1 MKWLSILLLL
11 SAVSIGVLMLLA
23 ARNDNRTTKN
33 WPPSGQFVDVNGKRL
48 HLEITGKG
56 PPIVLIH
63 GASGNLNDLTFR
75 LAPALADRF
84 TVIAIDRPG
93 LGYSPA
99 FNPKG
104 ETLAEQADLIAAA
117 LRKLGYDKAYVLGQ
131 SYGGSVALRLT
142 LDQPD
147 LVAGLVLVSA
157 PSNVWSTDLGTL
169 YSLTSSPYTGPI
181 MRLLIAA
188 VTPDSV
194 VQSSLDGIFEPQAVP
209 EGYGAFVGTGLTLRR
224 SQQRANALQVAA
236 LKEQVREM
244 VPRYGEISVPV
255 EAIHGTAD
263 TIVPY
268 KVHTEKLARQIA
280 DINVTVLDGVGHMP
294 HQTNTADVVA
304 AIDRLANR
312 VGLKSAP

>member
-1 MKWLSILLLL
+1 MRWFSIFLILI
-11 SAVSIGVLMLLA
+11 AISIGVLLILA
-23 ARNDNRTTKN
+23 ARNEARTLRQA
-33 WPPSGQFVDVNGKRL
+33 PPSGQFVEVDGKRL
-48 HLEITGKG
+48 HLKISGSG

-63 GASGNLNDLTFR
+63 GASGSLLDMTFA

-84 TVIAIDRPG
+84 TVIAVDRPG

-99 FNPKG
+99 FNLKG
-104 ETLAEQADLIAAA
+104 ETLAQQADLIAAVV
-117 LRKLGYDKAYVLGQ
+117 RKLGYDKIYVLGQ

-157 PSNVWSTDLGTL
+157 PSNVWPTGLGTL
-169 YSLTSSPYTGPI
+169 YALTANPITGPL

-194 VQSSLDGIFEPQAVP
+194 VHATLASVFEPQAVP
-209 EGYGAFVGTGLTLRR
+209 DGYAAHINTSLTLRR
-224 SQQRANALQVAA
+224 GQQRANALQVKA

-268 KVHTEKLARQIA
+268 TLHTKKLANQIK
-280 DINVTVLDGVGHMP
+280 DINVTVLEGVGHMP
-294 HQTNTADVVA
+294 HQTNTAIVVE
-304 AIDRLANR
+304 AIDRLAAK

>member
-1 MKWLSILLLL
+1 MKWLSILFIFT
-11 SAVSIGVLMLLA
+11 AVAIGVLLLLA
-23 ARNDNRTTKN
+23 ARNEARTSSDA
-33 WPPSGQFVDVNGKRL
+33 PPSGQFVDVNGKRL
-48 HLEITGKG
+48 HLKISGQG

-75 LAPALADRF
+75 LAPALEDRF

-104 ETLAEQADLIAAA
+104 ETLAEQADLIAAV
-117 LRKLGYDKAYVLGQ
+117 LRKLGYNKAYVLGQ

-142 LDQPD
+142 LDHPD
-147 LVAGLVLVSA
+147 LVAGLVLVAA

-169 YSLTSSPYTGPI
+169 YSLTSGPFTGPV

-188 VTPDSV
+188 ATPDTV

-209 EGYGAFVGTGLTLRR
+209 EGYGDFIGTGLTLRR

-244 VPRYGEISVPV
+244 VPRYGEISIPV

-268 KVHTEKLARQIA
+268 AIHTQKLADQIKG
-280 DINVTVLDGVGHMP
+280 INVTVLDGVGHMP

-304 AIDRLANR
+304 AIDRLANQ
-312 VGLKSAP
+312 VGLKTAP

>member
-1 MKWLSILLLL
+1 MKWLSIL
-11 SAVSIGVLMLLA
+11 SILIAISLGILMLLA
-23 ARNDNRTTKN
+23 ARNEARTAKR
-33 WPPSGQFVDVNGKRL
+33 WPQGGQFVDVNGTRL
-48 HLEITGKG
+48 HLKISGQG

-63 GASGNLNDLTFR
+63 GASGNLNDLTFA
-75 LAPALADRF
+75 LAPALEDRF
-84 TVIAIDRPG
+84 TVIAVDRPG

-104 ETLAEQADLIAAA
+104 ETLAEQADVIAAA
-117 LRKLGYDKAYVLGQ
+117 IRKLGYGKVYLLGQ
-131 SYGGSVALRLT
+131 SYGGSVSLRLT

-147 LVAGLVLVSA
+147 LVAGLVLVAA
-157 PSNVWSTDLGTL
+157 PSNIWKKGLGPL
-169 YSLTSSPYTGPI
+169 YFLTSNPVTGPF

-188 VTPDSV
+188 VTPASA
-194 VQSSLDGIFEPQAVP
+194 VQSSLEGIFAPQTVP
-209 EGYGAFVGTGLTLRR
+209 EGFGEFVGTGLTLRR

-236 LKEQVREM
+236 LKAEMRLM

-268 KVHTEKLARQIA
+268 KIHTKILANQIK
-280 DINVTVLDGVGHMP
+280 DINVTVLEGVGHMP
-294 HQTNTADVVA
+294 HQTDTAVVVD
-304 AIDRLANR
+304 AIDRLAAK

>member
-1 MKWLSILLLL
+1 MKWLSILLILIG
-11 SAVSIGVLMLLA
+11 VSIGILLLLA
-23 ARNDNRTTKN
+23 ARNDARAAKR
-33 WPPSGQFVDVNGKRL
+33 WPPVGQFVDVNGTQV
-48 HLEITGKG
+48 HLKVSGQG

-63 GASGNLNDLTFR
+63 GASGNLNDLTFA
-75 LAPALADRF
+75 LAPALEDRF
-84 TVIAIDRPG
+84 TVIAVDRPG

-104 ETLAEQADLIAAA
+104 ETLAEQADVIAAA
-117 LRKLGYDKAYVLGQ
+117 IRKLGYDKVYLLGQ
-131 SYGGSVALRLT
+131 SYGGSVSLQLT

-169 YSLTSSPYTGPI
+169 YSLTSSPITGPA
-181 MRLLIAA
+181 MRLMIAS

-194 VQSSLDGIFEPQAVP
+194 VQSSLEGVFEPQAVP
-209 EGYGAFVGTGLTLRR
+209 NGYGEFIGTGLTLRR

-236 LKEQVREM
+236 LKEQVRKM

-255 EAIHGTAD
+255 EAIHGTTD

-268 KVHTEKLARQIA
+268 AIHTQKLANQIK

-304 AIDRLANR
+304 AIDRLAAK